1 MLQGQLRCQN
11 DRNAILYD
19 TSFSS
24 MVERVLFHPFSS
36 SFLKE
41 NQFSGGSCVG
51 GFGVFGPKGAFGC
64 QEDEEKEIS

>member
-1 MLQGQLRCQN
+1 MLEGRLRWQN

-24 MVERVLFHPFSS
+24 MVERVLFHHFSS